1 MAKERPVSAGFPQP
15 LPGPGR
21 PGRPGPGGGFGP
33 RPGPFFG
40 PVRKPE
46 NTKGTLLRL
55 WAYLR
60 EQKKVL
66 FAVFSL
72 VAASSGLNLVNP
84 FLMGKAVDRY
94 ILPQDFQ
101 GLLHISLLMLGLY
114 LLASAIVF
122 LQNYFMTG
130 VSLETVRNLRKDLFA
145 KLHLL
150 PLAFFDSRPHG
161 EIMSRLTNDV
171 DNVNNVLN
179 TSVISVFSSMITL
192 AGSLV
197 MMVYLSPVLTLA
209 SMVIVP
215 LLFVFTRI
223 ITGYTREF
231 YTRQQAHLGD
241 LNGFIEETI
250 SGQKVVKIFNREA
263 ACLQDFQRHNDG
275 LKKAGI
281 RAQVF
286 SGLMGPLMNLLNNL
300 GLALVAAVGG
310 VLVIKGSISVGVI
323 LSFIN
328 YTKFFTRPLNELANQ
343 INLIQSAIAG
353 AERVFA
359 VMDEKAESG
368 EGVSPAQPEKI
379 DGRIVFKN
387 VTFGYKKEA
396 DAPVLKEINFSAS
409 PGQVIALVGPTGA
422 GKTTIINLLARFYDP
437 DQGEILLDGWELRRL
452 QRERLR
458 SALGIVLQDTYLF
471 ADTVR
476 ENIRYGRL
484 DASDEEVEAAARV
497 ANAEQFI
504 LRLPQ
509 GYETVLEEN
518 GENLSQG
525 QRQLLA
531 IARAVLADPRVLIL
545 DEATSNVD
553 TRTESQIQKA
563 MLALMKGRTSLVI
576 AHRLSTIRNA
586 DQILVINNGEIIES
600 GKHQELMARKG
611 FYYDLYNSQFRGE
624 VPLVSGILSPGAKRS
639 QG

>member
-1 MAKERPVSAGFPQP
+1 M
-15 LPGPGR
+15 
-21 PGRPGPGGGFGP
+21 
-33 RPGPFFG
+33 
-40 PVRKPE
+40 
-46 NTKGTLLRL
+46 
-55 WAYLR
+55 
-60 EQKKVL
+60 
-66 FAVFSL
+66 
-72 VAASSGLNLVNP
+72 
-84 FLMGKAVDRY
+84 
-94 ILPQDFQ
+94 
-101 GLLHISLLMLGLY
+101 
-114 LLASAIVF
+114 
-122 LQNYFMTG
+122 
-130 VSLETVRNLRKDLFA
+130 
-145 KLHLL
+145 
-150 PLAFFDSRPHG
+150 
-161 EIMSRLTNDV
+161 

-192 AGSLV
+192 AGSVV
-197 MMVYLSPVLTLA
+197 MMVYLSPALTLA
-209 SMVIVP
+209 SMVIIP
-215 LLFVFTRI
+215 LLFVFTRV

-231 YTRQQAHLGD
+231 FTRQQARLGD

-263 ACLQDFQRHNDG
+263 ACLRDFQRHNEA

-286 SGLMGPLMNLLNNL
+286 SGLIGPLMNLLNNL
-300 GLALVAAVGG
+300 GLALVAVAGG

-328 YTKFFTRPLNELANQ
+328 YTRFLTRPLNELANQ

-359 VMDEKAESG
+359 VMDEEAES
-368 EGVSPAQPEKI
+368 EEDLSPVQPEKI

-387 VTFGYKKEA
+387 VSFGYKK
-396 DAPVLKEINFSAS
+396 DAPVLKDIDFSAS

-437 DQGEILLDGWELRRL
+437 DQGEILLDGRELRRL
-452 QRERLR
+452 KREKLR

-484 DASDEEVEAAARV
+484 GASDEEVEAAARI

-509 GYETVLEEN
+509 GYETVLAEN
-518 GENLSQG
+518 GEDLSQG
-525 QRQLLA
+525 QKQLLA

-586 DQILVINNGEIIES
+586 DQILVINNGQIIEG
-600 GKHQELMARKG
+600 GKHQDLMARKG

-624 VPLVSGILSPGAKRS
+624 VPLVSGIP
-639 QG
+639 

>member
-1 MAKERPVSAGFPQP
+1 MAKERPVFAGFPRP
-15 LPGPGR
+15 LPGPGPGR
-21 PGRPGPGGGFGP
+21 PGAGPGRG
-33 RPGPFFG
+33 PGPFFG
-40 PVRKPE
+40 PVQKPK
-46 NTKGTLLRL
+46 NTIGTLRRL
-55 WAYLR
+55 LGYLR
-60 EQKKVL
+60 EQKRVL
-66 FAVFSL
+66 VAVFFL
-72 VAASSGLNLVNP
+72 VATSSVLNLVNP
-84 FLMGKAVDRY
+84 YLMGKAVDRY
-94 ILPQDFQ
+94 ILPRDFQ
-101 GLLHISLLMLGLY
+101 GLLRISLLMLGLY
-114 LLASAIVF
+114 LLASGIVF
-122 LQNYFMTG
+122 LQNYLMTG

-145 KLHLL
+145 KLQVL
-150 PLAFFDSRPHG
+150 PLAFFDTRPHG

-171 DNVNNVLN
+171 DNVNSVLN
-179 TSVISVFSSMITL
+179 TSVISVFSSIITL
-192 AGSLV
+192 AGSVV

-209 SMVIVP
+209 GMVIIP
-215 LLFVFTRI
+215 LLLVSTRI
-223 ITGYTREF
+223 ITGHTREYF
-231 YTRQQAHLGD
+231 SRRQARLGD

-250 SGQKVVKIFNREA
+250 SGQKVVKIFNRET
-263 ACLQDFQRHNDG
+263 ACFQDFQRHNEE

-281 RAQVF
+281 RAEVF
-286 SGLMGPLMNLLNNL
+286 SGLIGPLMNLLNNL
-300 GLALVAAVGG
+300 GLALIAAVGG
-310 VLVIKGSISVGVI
+310 VLVIRGAISVGVI

-359 VMDEKAESG
+359 VMDEEAES
-368 EGVSPAQPEKI
+368 EAGVSPVQPERI
-379 DGRIVFKN
+379 EGRIVFKD
-387 VTFGYKKEA
+387 VSFSYKK
-396 DAPVLKEINFSAS
+396 DAGATVLKGINFSAA

-422 GKTTIINLLARFYDP
+422 GKTTIINLLTRFYDP
-437 DQGEILLDGWELRRL
+437 DEGEILLDNWELRRL
-452 QRERLR
+452 KRERLR

-471 ADTVR
+471 AGTVR

-484 DASDEEVEAAARV
+484 DASDEEVEAAARI

-600 GKHQELMARKG
+600 GKHQELMVKKG

-624 VPLVSGILSPGAKRS
+624 APLVSSDL
-639 QG
+639 

>member
-1 MAKERPVSAGFPQP
+1 MAKERPVVTGFPRP
-15 LPGPGR
+15 LPGPGPAR
-21 PGRPGPGGGFGP
+21 PGGLGHGPG
-33 RPGPFFG
+33 RGPFFA
-40 PVRKPE
+40 PVQKPE
-46 NTKGTLLRL
+46 NTKGTLRRL

-60 EQKKVL
+60 AQKGVL
-66 FAVFSL
+66 LLVFLL
-72 VAASSGLNLVNP
+72 VAASSVLNLVNP
-84 FLMGKAVDRY
+84 YLMGRAVDRY
-94 ILPQDFQ
+94 ILPRDFQ
-101 GLLHISLLMLGLY
+101 GLLRISLLMLGLY
-114 LLASAIVF
+114 LLASFIVF
-122 LQNYFMTG
+122 LQDFFMTG
-130 VSLETVRNLRKDLFA
+130 ISLETVRNLRKDLFA
-145 KLHLL
+145 KLQVL
-150 PLAFFDSRPHG
+150 PLAYFDSRPHG

-179 TSVISVFSSMITL
+179 TSIISVFSSMITL
-192 AGSLV
+192 AGSVV
-197 MMVYLSPVLTLA
+197 MMVYLSPALTLA
-209 SMVIVP
+209 GMVIIP
-215 LLFVFTRI
+215 LLFISTRI

-231 YTRQQAHLGD
+231 FARRQARLGD

-263 ACLQDFQRHNDG
+263 ACLQDFQRHNEE

-281 RAQVF
+281 RAEVF
-286 SGLMGPLMNLLNNL
+286 SGLIGPLMNLLNNL
-300 GLALVAAVGG
+300 GLALIAAVGG
-310 VLVIKGSISVGVI
+310 VLVIKGAISVGVI

-359 VMDEKAESG
+359 VMDEKPESEAG
-368 EGVSPAQPEKI
+368 LSLVQPEKI
-379 DGRIVFKN
+379 EGRIVFKD
-387 VTFGYKKEA
+387 VSFSYKK
-396 DAPVLKEINFSAS
+396 DAPVLKKINLSAA

-437 DQGEILLDGWELRRL
+437 DEGEILLDGWDLRRL
-452 QRERLR
+452 KRERVR

-484 DASDEEVEAAARV
+484 DASDEEVEAAARI

-518 GENLSQG
+518 GGNLSQG

-553 TRTESQIQKA
+553 TRTEIQIQKA
-563 MLALMKGRTSLVI
+563 MLALMKGRTSFVI

-600 GKHQELMARKG
+600 GTHRELMEKKG

-624 VPLVSGILSPGAKRS
+624 APLVNNIP
-639 QG
+639 

>member
-1 MAKERPVSAGFPQP
+1 MSKERQVSTGFSRP

-21 PGRPGPGGGFGP
+21 PGGHGPGGG
-33 RPGPFFG
+33 RFFA
-40 PVRKPE
+40 PVGKPE

-60 EQKKVL
+60 EQKGIL
-66 FAVFSL
+66 FVVFIL
-72 VAASSGLNLVNP
+72 VAVSSVLSLATP
-84 FLMGKAVDRY
+84 FLMGRAVDRY

-101 GLLHISLLMLGLY
+101 GLLYISLLMLGLY
-114 LLASAIVF
+114 FLASSTVF
-122 LQNYFMTG
+122 LQNYFMVG

-145 KLHLL
+145 QLQVL
-150 PLAFFDSRPHG
+150 PLAFFDNRPHG

-171 DNVNNVLN
+171 DNVSNVLN
-179 TSVISVFSSMITL
+179 TSIISVFSSVIIL
-192 AGSLV
+192 AGSVV

-209 SMVIVP
+209 SMIIIP

-231 YTRQQAHLGD
+231 FSRQQARLGD

-250 SGQKVVKIFNREA
+250 SGQRVVKIFNREA
-263 ACLQDFQRHNDG
+263 ACLQDFQRHNEE

-286 SGLMGPLMNLLNNL
+286 SGLIGPLMNLLNNL
-300 GLALVAAVGG
+300 GLALIAAVGG

-328 YTKFFTRPLNELANQ
+328 YTRFFTRPLNELANQ

-359 VMDEKAESG
+359 VMDEEAESE
-368 EGVSPAQPEKI
+368 EGLSPVQPEKF

-387 VTFGYKKEA
+387 VSFGYKK
-396 DAPVLKEINFSAS
+396 DAPVLKDINLSAS

-437 DQGEILLDGWELRRL
+437 EQGEILLDGWELRRL
-452 QRERLR
+452 KREKLR

-484 DASDEEVEAAARV
+484 DASDEEVEEAARI

-509 GYETVLEEN
+509 GYETVLAEN
-518 GENLSQG
+518 GEDLSQG
-525 QRQLLA
+525 QKQLLA
-531 IARAVLADPRVLIL
+531 IARAILADPRVLIL

-553 TRTESQIQKA
+553 TRTEFQIQTA
-563 MLALMKGRTSLVI
+563 MLALMKGRTSFVI

-586 DQILVINNGEIIES
+586 DHILVVNNGKIIES
-600 GKHQELMARKG
+600 GKHRELMERKG
-611 FYYDLYNSQFRGE
+611 FYYDLYSSQFRGE
-624 VPLVSGILSPGAKRS
+624 APLASGIP
-639 QG
+639 

>member
-1 MAKERPVSAGFPQP
+1 MAKERPVPAGFPRP

-21 PGRPGPGGGFGP
+21 PGGHGPGAG
-33 RPGPFFG
+33 RFFG

-46 NTKGTLLRL
+46 NAKGTLLRL

-60 EQKKVL
+60 EQKRVL
-66 FAVFSL
+66 FAVFLL
-72 VAASSGLNLVNP
+72 VAVSSALSLANP
-84 FLMGKAVDRY
+84 FLMGRAVDSF
-94 ILPQDFQ
+94 ILRQDFQ
-101 GLLHISLLMLGLY
+101 GLFRISLLMLGLY
-114 LLASAIVF
+114 LLASFAVF

-145 KLHLL
+145 KLQVL
-150 PLAFFDSRPHG
+150 PVAFFDSRPHG

-192 AGSLV
+192 AGSVV
-197 MMVYLSPVLTLA
+197 MMVYLSPALTLA
-209 SMVIVP
+209 SMVIIP
-215 LLFVFTRI
+215 LLFVFTRV

-231 YTRQQAHLGD
+231 FTRQQARLGD

-263 ACLQDFQRHNDG
+263 ACLRDFQRHNEA

-286 SGLMGPLMNLLNNL
+286 SGLIGPLMNLLNNL
-300 GLALVAAVGG
+300 GLALVAVAGG

-328 YTKFFTRPLNELANQ
+328 YTRFFTRPLNELANQ

-359 VMDEKAESG
+359 VMDEEAES
-368 EGVSPAQPEKI
+368 EEDLSPVQPEKI

-387 VTFGYKKEA
+387 VSFGYKK
-396 DAPVLKEINFSAS
+396 DAPVLKDIDFSAS

-437 DQGEILLDGWELRRL
+437 DQGEILLDGRELRRL
-452 QRERLR
+452 KREKLR

-484 DASDEEVEAAARV
+484 GASDEEVEAAARI

-509 GYETVLEEN
+509 GYETVLAEN
-518 GENLSQG
+518 GEDLSQG
-525 QRQLLA
+525 QKQLLA

-586 DQILVINNGEIIES
+586 DQILVINNGQIIEG
-600 GKHQELMARKG
+600 GKHQDLMARKG
-611 FYYDLYNSQFRGE
+611 FYYDLYNSQFRGK
-624 VPLVSGILSPGAKRS
+624 VPLVSGIP
-639 QG
+639 